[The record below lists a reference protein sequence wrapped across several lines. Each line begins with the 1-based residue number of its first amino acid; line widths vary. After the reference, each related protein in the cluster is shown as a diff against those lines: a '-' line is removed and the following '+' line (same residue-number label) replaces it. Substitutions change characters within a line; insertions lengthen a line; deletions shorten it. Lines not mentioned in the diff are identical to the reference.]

1 MPEVNLVFPT
11 PIWTNKLGLSTISR
25 LKIIDFLE
33 SVGWEKGEDMY
44 GRSDGW
50 NTTVIDLLSCPELT
64 EVADLIHNNME
75 SFVHEFLGVM
85 DERHSLR
92 RSDSWSTKQMMGD
105 ACHEHN
111 HSNSIFS
118 GVYYPSVPKD
128 SGEYL
133 HFVTLYP
140 TWKTNEHEYDIAEL
154 GIHNK
159 IWFDQKLEDDLI
171 VIFPSWLMHSVGPST
186 SDLPRYCIPFN
197 YVIDG
202 EFGGTTNYLR
212 VSGRL

>member
-33 SVGWEKGEDMY
+33 SVAGKKAKICMEDLM
-44 GRSDGW
+44 GR

-105 ACHEHN
+105 AVMN
-111 HSNSIFS
+111 I
-118 GVYYPSVPKD
+118 
-128 SGEYL
+128 
-133 HFVTLYP
+133 T
-140 TWKTNEHEYDIAEL
+140 
-154 GIHNK
+154 
-159 IWFDQKLEDDLI
+159 I
-171 VIFPSWLMHSVGPST
+171 VIVSSQEFTILPYLKILEST
-186 SDLPRYCIPFN
+186 CTLLPCILHGKQMSMSMTLQN
-197 YVIDG
+197 
-202 EFGGTTNYLR
+202 
-212 VSGRL
+212 